1 MAMMRSHSAVAVG
14 SGLNELMQSNFS
26 KGANSVTPQNLL
38 YARTHE
44 WARVEADPAGG
55 KVAVVGLTAFAL
67 EMLTD
72 LVFVALPEVGRQ
84 VEAGKPFGEIESVKA
99 VSDLNSPVTGDVIAV
114 NEKLPGNLESLPK
127 DPYGEG
133 WFVKV
138 KITDETSLAQL
149 LDAAAY
155 DKQCAEEHG

>member
-1 MAMMRSHSAVAVG
+1 
-14 SGLNELMQSNFS
+14 
-26 KGANSVTPQNLL
+26 VTPQNLL
-38 YARTHE
+38 YAKTHE
-44 WARVEADPAGG
+44 WARVEAGPGGG
-55 KVAVVGLTAFAL
+55 KTAVVGITAFAL

-72 LVFVALPEVGRQ
+72 LVYVALPEVGRK

-99 VSDLNSPVTGDVIAV
+99 VSDLNSPVTGEVTAV
-114 NEKLPGNLESLPK
+114 NADLPGKLEDLPK
-127 DPYGEG
+127 DPYGDG
-133 WFVKV
+133 WFIKV

>member
-1 MAMMRSHSAVAVG
+1 M
-14 SGLNELMQSNFS
+14 
-26 KGANSVTPQNLL
+26 TPQNLL
-38 YARTHE
+38 YAKTHE
-44 WARVEADPAGG
+44 WARIETDPAGG
-55 KVAVVGLTAFAL
+55 KIAVVGITAFAL

-72 LVFVALPEVGRQ
+72 LVYVALPEVGRK

-99 VSDLNSPVTGDVIAV
+99 VSDLNSPVTGEVLAA

-127 DPYGEG
+127 DPYGES
-133 WFVKV
+133 WFIKV
-138 KITDETSLAQL
+138 KITDESSLAQL

>member
-1 MAMMRSHSAVAVG
+1 VALAPETSPPG
-14 SGLNELMQSNFS
+14 NPINSFS
-26 KGANSVTPQNLL
+26 KGAKSVTPQDLL
-38 YARTHE
+38 YAKTHE
-44 WARVEADPAGG
+44 WARVESDPGGG
-55 KVAVVGLTAFAL
+55 KVAVVGITAFAL

-72 LVFVALPEVGRQ
+72 LVFVALPEIGRK
-84 VEAGKPFGEIESVKA
+84 VESGKPFGEIESVKA

-114 NEKLPGNLESLPK
+114 NDNLPRNLESLPK

-138 KITDETSLAQL
+138 KITDETSLTQL
-149 LDAAAY
+149 LDAVAY